1 MSRSKCQKDYSP
13 EDEFS
18 QTKMPLPLFRA
29 KVGCQ
34 ESLDRENN

>member
-29 KVGCQ
+29 KVSCK
-34 ESLDRENN
+34 ELDNP